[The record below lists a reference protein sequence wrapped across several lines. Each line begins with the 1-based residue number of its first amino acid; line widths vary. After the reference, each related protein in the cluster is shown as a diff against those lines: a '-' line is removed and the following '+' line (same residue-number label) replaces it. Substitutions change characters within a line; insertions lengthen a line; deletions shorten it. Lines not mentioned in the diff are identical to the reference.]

1 MIKTICMQFKQTL
14 VRLPFALLFK
24 KTYRFLL
31 LFIFALPFIASSQTT
46 FLPQGDK
53 QNIFLERLE
62 IKLGKDSVLNFS
74 KTKPFLRKY
83 VTRRAYEYG
92 HEYGLTLSKTDA
104 YNLNSLYLNNIEF
117 IPAEERDQY
126 KSKKPFLKSF
136 YKTPANLIEVHVKDF
151 DLEVNPVFQYIVSKE
166 KDNDQRLF
174 LNTRGVTLRGSIAK
188 KINFYTYL
196 TDNQER
202 DPSYVQKWIGDRT
215 AVPGEGFYK
224 TFKAAGGVDY
234 FDARGYVTFNVTKY
248 IDVAF
253 GYDKNFIGSGYRSL
267 FLSDFG
273 NSNLFLKLNTRIW
286 KINYQNLFMELA
298 NADPNTG
305 DRLVG
310 KKYAAIHHLDMGVTK
325 WLNIGLFE
333 AVIFGR
339 KDHFEFGYLNPVIFY
354 RSAEQQNGSFDNS
367 LAGLDFK
374 ANVAHHFQLY
384 GQFMLDDLL
393 VSEVKKNRGYWGNK
407 WGIQVGAK
415 YIDAFGIKNLDL
427 QVEHNRVRPFTY
439 AHDDSV
445 ANYTH
450 YNQPMAHPLGANFQE
465 GIFIARYQP
474 LPKWMIQ
481 VKAIVYQ
488 QGRDSSSVSYGSN
501 IFLPDQLPYRTD
513 YVGYNIGSGWKT
525 NVTYASFLLSYEFRQ
540 NLFVELSAV
549 GRKEETKTPPVNSN
563 TSTVVSLGIRWNM
576 HRREFDF

>member
-1 MIKTICMQFKQTL
+1 MK
-14 VRLPFALLFK
+14 ALL
-24 KTYRFLL
+24 RGLFL
-31 LFIFALPFIASSQTT
+31 FFLPISAFTQTT

-53 QNIFLERLE
+53 GNILLERME
-62 IKLGKDSVLNFS
+62 IKAGKDSVLNFS
-74 KTKPFLRKY
+74 KTKPLLRKY
-83 VTRRAYEYG
+83 NMKGVADYMDQYG
-92 HEYGLTLSKTDA
+92 STLSKVDQ
-104 YNLNSLYLNNIEF
+104 YNLRSYYMNNIEWV
-117 IPAEERDQY
+117 PAGERDQY
-126 KSKKPFLKSF
+126 KSKKPIFKTF
-136 YKTPANLIEVHVKDF
+136 YTTPANLLDIHVKDF
-151 DLEVNPVFQYIVSKE
+151 DLIVNPVFQYIVSKE

-174 LNTRGVTLRGSIAK
+174 LNTRGLTLRGRIAN
-188 KINFYTYL
+188 KISFYTYL

-202 DPSYVQKWIGDRT
+202 DPSYVQQWIHDRT

-234 FDARGYVTFNVTKY
+234 FDARGYINFNVTKY
-248 IDVAF
+248 IDVTF

-298 NADPNTG
+298 NADPATG

-310 KKYAAIHHLDMGVTK
+310 KKYAAIHHLDAAVTK

-339 KDHFEFGYLNPVIFY
+339 KDHFEFGYLNPIIFY

-374 ANVAHHFQLY
+374 ANIKKRFQVY
-384 GQFMLDDLL
+384 GQLMLDEFLL
-393 VSEVKKNRGYWGNK
+393 SEVKKNRGWWANK

-439 AHDDSV
+439 SHGDSV

-450 YNQPMAHPLGANFQE
+450 YNQPMAHPLGANFAE
-465 GIFIARYQP
+465 GIFLARYQP

-481 VKAIVYQ
+481 VKAIRYE
-488 QGRDSSSVSYGSN
+488 QGRDSSSASFGSN
-501 IFLPDQLPYRTD
+501 IFLPYTYRSTD
-513 YVGYNIGSGWKT
+513 FGYNIGSGWKT
-525 NVTYASFLLSYEFRQ
+525 DVSYISLLLSYEFRQ
-540 NLFVELSAV
+540 NLFVEFSAV
-549 GRKEETKTPPVNSN
+549 GRKEETKTAPI
-563 TSTVVSLGIRWNM
+563 TSKKSTILSLGIRWNM

>member
-1 MIKTICMQFKQTL
+1 MQFKQTL
-14 VRLPFALLFK
+14 VRLPFARLFPK
-24 KTYRFLL
+24 KIPY
-31 LFIFALPFIASSQTT
+31 LFISFFAFPFFASSQTT

-74 KTKPFLRKY
+74 KTKPLLRKY
-83 VTRRAYEYG
+83 VARRVYEYD
-92 HEYGLTLSKTDA
+92 HQYGLQLSKSDA
-104 YNLNSLYLNNIEF
+104 YNLRSLYENNIEY
-117 IPAEERDQY
+117 IPAEERDLY
-126 KSKKPFLKSF
+126 KSRKPVLKNF
-136 YKTPANLIEVHVKDF
+136 YKTPANLFEVHIKDF

-174 LNTRGVTLRGSIAK
+174 LNTRGITLRGSIAK
-188 KINFYTYL
+188 KISFYTYL

-202 DPSYVQKWIGDRT
+202 DPSYVQKWITERT

-234 FDARGYVTFNVTKY
+234 FDARGYITFNVTKY

-310 KKYAAIHHLDMGVTK
+310 KKYAAIHHLDVGVTK

-339 KDHFEFGYLNPVIFY
+339 KDHFEFGYLNPIIFY

-367 LAGLDFK
+367 LAGLDIK

-384 GQFMLDDLL
+384 GQLMLDEFLL
-393 VSEVKKNRGYWGNK
+393 SEVKRNRGWWANK

-439 AHDDSV
+439 SHGDSV

-474 LPKWMIQ
+474 LPQWMIQ

-501 IFLPDQLPYRTD
+501 IFLPNGAPYRTGL
-513 YVGYNIGSGWKT
+513 YGYDIGSGWKT
-525 NVTYASFLLSYEFRQ
+525 NVTYASLLLSYEFKQ
-540 NLFVELSAV
+540 NLFIELSAA
-549 GRKEETKTPPVNSN
+549 GRKEETKTPPIISN

>member
-1 MIKTICMQFKQTL
+1 MTKPYCMQYKQTYPKPL
-14 VRLPFALLFK
+14 KGILRVLF
-24 KTYRFLL
+24 
-31 LFIFALPFIASSQTT
+31 LFILPISAYTQTT

-53 QNIFLERLE
+53 GNILLERME
-62 IKLGKDSVLNFS
+62 IKAGKDSVLNFS
-74 KTKPFLRKY
+74 TTKPLLRKY
-83 VTRRAYEYG
+83 NMKGVADYMDQYG
-92 HEYGLTLSKTDA
+92 NSLSKTDQ
-104 YNLNSLYLNNIEF
+104 YNLRSYYMNNMEWV
-117 IPAEERDQY
+117 AEEEREQY
-126 KSKKPFLKSF
+126 KSKKPIFKVF
-136 YKTPANLIEVHVKDF
+136 YPTPANLIDVHTKDF
-151 DLEVNPVFQYIVSKE
+151 DLVVNPIFQYILSKE
-166 KDNDQRLF
+166 KENSQRLF
-174 LNTRGVTLRGSIAK
+174 LNTRGLTLRGQIAK
-188 KINFYTYL
+188 KISFYTYL

-234 FDARGYVTFNVTKY
+234 FDARGYISFNVTKY

-253 GYDKNFIGSGYRSL
+253 GYDKNFIGNGYRSL

-298 NADPNTG
+298 NADPSTG

-310 KKYAAIHHLDMGVTK
+310 KKYAAIHHLDVALTK

-339 KDHFEFGYLNPVIFY
+339 KDHFEFGYLNPIIFY

-367 LAGLDFK
+367 LAGVDFK
-374 ANVAHHFQLY
+374 ANIKKRFQLY
-384 GQFMLDDLL
+384 GQLLLDEFLL
-393 VSEVKKNRGYWGNK
+393 SEIKENRGWWANK
-407 WGIQVGAK
+407 WGIQLGAK

-439 AHDDSV
+439 SHGDSV

-450 YNQPMAHPLGANFQE
+450 YNQPMAHPLGANFKE

-474 LPKWMIQ
+474 IPKWMIQ
-481 VKAIVYQ
+481 LKAIRYE
-488 QGRDSSSVSYGSN
+488 QGRDSSTASFGGN
-501 IFLPDQLPYRTD
+501 IFLPNKPPYRTSD
-513 YVGYNIGSGWKT
+513 FGYNIGSGWKT
-525 NVTYASFLLSYEFRQ
+525 DVSYISFLLSYEFRQ
-540 NLFVELSAV
+540 NFFLELSAV
-549 GRKEETKTPPVNSN
+549 GRKEETKTAPVLSN
-563 TSTVVSLGIRWNM
+563 KSTTLSLGIRWNM